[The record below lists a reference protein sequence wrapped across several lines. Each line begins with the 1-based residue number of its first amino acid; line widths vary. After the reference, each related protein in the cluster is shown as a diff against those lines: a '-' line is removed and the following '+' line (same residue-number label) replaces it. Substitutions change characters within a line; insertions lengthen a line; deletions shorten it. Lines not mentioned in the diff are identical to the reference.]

1 MILLNLDRKNEVPL
15 FRQVFNQLKDKIDN
29 EVLKPGERLPSTRSF
44 SNKLGVNR
52 TTIYKAYQELWA
64 MGYIESR
71 SGSYS
76 YVRQRRELIISD
88 VEIPSNTINWSLKAN
103 PNAERAY
110 RMFALPCYLINT
122 CPLLSST

>member
-76 YVRQRRELIISD
+76 FVRQRRELRFSG
-88 VEIPSNTINWSLKAN
+88 VELPSNTINWSLKAN
-103 PNAERAY
+103 PNAEKAY
-110 RMFALPCYLINT
+110 LMFGDIGYPFSEVI
-122 CPLLSST
+122 